1 MPFQDIDETEVVEV
15 PRAPT
20 ALERW
25 GRKIFVEDWSLKL
38 LALAI
43 TLVLWFAVTGQNKPL
58 TIRTSVQLN
67 LIRPSN
73 LDISND
79 PPKTIEVFLKGS
91 RPNLESLSPLDLV
104 ATVDVSDHPAGERVI
119 RLTLDRVTMQLPE
132 GVEIESFQPST
143 IPIRLEPRLE
153 RAVPVDVLTEGKP
166 ADGFEVYGI
175 NPLQITVRVRGPAS
189 RVEALQKAPTE
200 TISLSGRSE
209 TFSAAGV
216 AIDIPDQKIEILDP
230 LVDLTVE
237 IGEKRSEKSFSGV
250 RARSITGVEVRPATA
265 EVTLAGPTSVLSE
278 LRSEDVKLVVEISAS
293 GGSVAGLE
301 LPPAVKDRV
310 KLLSVRP
317 SQFFMAN

>member
-20 ALERW
+20 PLERAA
-25 GRKIFVEDWSLKL
+25 RKMFVEDWSLKL

-43 TLVLWFAVTGQNKPL
+43 TLVLWFAVTGQNQPL
-58 TIRTSVQLN
+58 TIRTGVQLN

-79 PPKTIEVFLKGS
+79 PPKTVEVVLTGS

-119 RLTLDRVTMQLPE
+119 RLTLDRVTMQLPD
-132 GVEIESFQPST
+132 GVKIESFQPGT
-143 IPIRLEPRLE
+143 IPIHLEPRLE
-153 RAVPVDVLTEGKP
+153 RQVLVEVKTEGKP
-166 ADGFEVYGI
+166 EDGYEVYSI
-175 NPLQITVRVRGPAS
+175 NPEPATVRVRGPAS

-200 TISLSGRSE
+200 TISLSGKKESFTASR
-209 TFSAAGV
+209 V
-216 AIDIPDQKIEILDP
+216 AIDIPDQKIEVLDP

-237 IGEKRSEKSFSGV
+237 LGEKRTVKSFSGV
-250 RARSITGVEVRPATA
+250 RTRSLSGVEVRPATA
-265 EVTLAGPTSVLSE
+265 EVTLAGPSSVLAE
-278 LRSEDVKLVVEISAS
+278 LRAEDVKVVINLSTA
-293 GGSVAGLE
+293 GGSVAGVE

-310 KLLSVRP
+310 KLLTVRP
-317 SQFFMAN
+317 SQFSMIK